1 MTPSQIGSP
10 IPTVGNRRGNPVA
23 RVALNLGDDMV
34 ESASTVQRNCGPKPM
49 ALRKNDG
56 RDEDSLRFGALRVDL
71 ATREACRAGQP
82 LEFTPASYRI
92 LVALLHAA
100 PDLVSCS
107 QLECEIGI
115 QWLADRDTLAAHADA
130 LRAVLDAPFAWPM
143 LVTIRGVGYRLADAD
158 AK

>member
-10 IPTVGNRRGNPVA
+10 IPTVGNRRGSQIA
-23 RVALNLGDDMV
+23 RILSNVGNDMA
-34 ESASTVQRNCGPKPM
+34 EPASMVQRNAGPEPM
-49 ALRKNDG
+49 QVRDNDG
-56 RDEDSLRFGALRVDL
+56 EDEGSLRFGALLVDL
-71 ATREACRAGQP
+71 ATREARRAGRP
-82 LEFTPASYRI
+82 LELTPASYRI

-100 PDLVSCS
+100 PNLVSYS

-115 QWLADRDTLAAHADA
+115 QRLADRDTLAAHVDA

-143 LVTIRGVGYRLADAD
+143 LVTIREVGYRLADAE